1 MILIVTNRQDQT
13 ADFLILELKR
23 RKAEYLRFNT
33 EDFPQ
38 RVRVVWELKNQ
49 EPDGYLAFPNR
60 HLQFSQI
67 KSVWYRRPV
76 NPMPN
81 SDLDDESR
89 NFVTI
94 ESLSTLEG
102 LWRTLNCFW
111 ISKPDNIRIAENK
124 LFQLCQAKQM
134 GFQVPNTI
142 VTNDPDTA
150 KAFYLKLDEDII
162 YKPLRKGR
170 LDRGESQSIIFTNPV
185 NHEAASQLD
194 KVEYAPTLLQHYVHK
209 QLELRITV
217 IGEQVF
223 AVSLDSQAIPEAKHD
238 WRRALN
244 SEIDQQLFKLPL
256 EIENKCRVY
265 VKALGLEFGAI
276 DLILTPDGQ
285 YVFLEINPNGQWA
298 WIQQVCPSIPLRE
311 TLADLL
317 IRGK

>member
-38 RVRVVWELKNQ
+38 RVSIVWELKNQ
-49 EPDGYLAFPNR
+49 ELDGYLAFPNR
-60 HLQFSQI
+60 KLQFSQI

-76 NPMPN
+76 NPIPN
-81 SDLDDESR
+81 GDLDDESR

-94 ESLSTLEG
+94 ESLSTLDG
-102 LWRTLNCFW
+102 LWRTLACFW
-111 ISKPDNIRIAENK
+111 VSKPDNIRIAENK

-134 GFQVPNTI
+134 GFQIPETI
-142 VTNDPDTA
+142 VTNDSGAA
-150 KAFYLKLDEDII
+150 KAFYLEHGQDII

-170 LDRGESQSIIFTNPV
+170 LDRGGNESIIFTNLV

-194 KVEYAPTLLQHYVHK
+194 KVEYAPTLLQQYVHK

-244 SEIDQQLFKLPL
+244 IGINHQPYKLPL
-256 EIENKCRVY
+256 EIEEKCRIY
-265 VKALGLEFGAI
+265 VKKLGLEFGAI
-276 DLILTPDGQ
+276 DMILTPEGQ

-298 WIQQVCPSIPLRE
+298 WIQQVCPGIPLRE
-311 TLADLL
+311 AFADLL
-317 IRGK
+317 NHG